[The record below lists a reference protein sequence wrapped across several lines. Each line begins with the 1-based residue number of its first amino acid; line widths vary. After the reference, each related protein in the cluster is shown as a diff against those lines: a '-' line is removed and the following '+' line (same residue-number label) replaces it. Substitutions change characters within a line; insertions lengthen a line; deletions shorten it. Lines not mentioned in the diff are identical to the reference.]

1 MLRKCVHIVDR
12 ELSSKQIGQSVY
24 GVHDISNVQTE
35 TFLASMEEAI
45 LQFEIVTNENVTKT
59 SLYLRLETMVYNV

>member
-59 SLYLRLETMVYNV
+59 SLYLRLETIVYNV

>member
-1 MLRKCVHIVDR
+1 LLRKCVHIVDR

-59 SLYLRLETMVYNV
+59 SLYLRLETIVYNV